1 MRRSAIA
8 QKSRTCLLIFSPF
21 ILVAVSTASA
31 DNEQYVVEYR
41 AFREALAAGND
52 EAAALHAHSAWQ
64 AAETEL
70 GSHLTTAILAY
81 NYGRVIVFYDTGNS
95 LAPLRRVSELQAAGT
110 VDLSAAELQLYID
123 YAEFSTGGF
132 KQRQAKKLRRS
143 LEAFEEG
150 RAASSPDAASI
161 WLRLAASD
169 IAAQQYR
176 NALKSA
182 TRAEAAIASAIP
194 DQPRE
199 LAEAILI
206 AGIARLVP
214 YPRTVDDVQTAHNE
228 FDRAR
233 RLFSP
238 QKDIDTFDPLLA
250 RILAWNGAAT
260 AALKSLGEEDYPD
273 HADTDTRGSEPLP
286 KMFEY
291 QLDESIDCAKVEWLE
306 KQAPRFPRT
315 ALRSGSIGA
324 VFVGF
329 RLGDDLA
336 VRDARVLAEVPVAEF
351 GESALSTLA
360 QWRARELPAGGPACH
375 ENLVTRFTFAIAK

>member
-1 MRRSAIA
+1 
-8 QKSRTCLLIFSPF
+8 LLIVTPF
-21 ILVAVSTASA
+21 VLAAGSTSSA
-31 DNEQYVVEYR
+31 DTEQHLVEYR

-52 EAAALHAHSAWQ
+52 EAAASHARAAWQ
-64 AAETEL
+64 AAETTL
-70 GSHLTTAILAY
+70 GNHHTTAILAY
-81 NYGRVIVFYDTGNS
+81 NYGRLIVFYDTDNS
-95 LAPLRRVSELQAAGT
+95 LAPLRRVSELQASGT

-123 YAEFSTGGF
+123 YAEFATGGF
-132 KQRQAKKLRRS
+132 KQRQRKKLRRS

-150 RAASSPDAASI
+150 RAPSSPDAASI

-169 IAAQQYR
+169 IAAGQYR

-182 TRAEAAIASAIP
+182 TRAEAAIVSTVP
-194 DQPRE
+194 DGPRE
-199 LAEAILI
+199 LAEAILF

-228 FDRAR
+228 FGRAR
-233 RLFSP
+233 RLFPP
-238 QKDIDTFDPLLA
+238 QKDVDTFDPMLA
-250 RILAWNGAAT
+250 RILAWDGAAT

-273 HADTDTRGSEPLP
+273 HADTDTRGSAPLS
-286 KMFEY
+286 KTFEY
-291 QLDESIDCAKVEWLE
+291 ELDESIDCANVEWLE
-306 KQAPRFPRT
+306 RQAPKFPRA

-351 GESALSTLA
+351 GESALSTMA

-375 ENLVTRFTFAIAK
+375 ENLVTRFTFAIEK